1 MPILPQTSGQI
12 LELGAHPTQLPVAG
26 AFYLYSV
33 AGVVYRM
40 DDTGVYTPIGGGGGV
55 TVEDSIVKALI
66 FG

>member
-12 LELGAHPTQLPVAG
+12 LELAAHPTQIPVAG

-33 AGVVYRM
+33 AGVIYRM
-40 DDTGVYTPIGGGGGV
+40 DDTGIYTPIGGGGV